1 MRRLFAVSV
10 LALAAALVP
19 LAAHAQEAPAVT
31 AASAAPI
38 IQSWAF
44 ILFTAATGIVALASA
59 LAHVFPATTGFGKF
73 VSVVAL
79 NGGKLLTEIQSTG
92 LVEKKPNGYT
102 RLPVL
107 ASLAAACLCLSACQF
122 FAPTLKADLL
132 ACGAAVT
139 KDVEAQ
145 VAATLLAGG
154 LSWQTD
160 LYKLGEKVGND
171 GLICAI
177 QVAIKDF
184 ESQHAVEP
192 ASAPQANALTMPAL
206 DSHTLAIARAH
217 VALANLNATPH

>member
-1 MRRLFAVSV
+1 MKYVDFLVAHWAIASSV
-10 LALAAALVP
+10 LLFLLAN
-19 LAAHAQEAPAVT
+19 
-31 AASAAPI
+31 
-38 IQSWAF
+38 F
-44 ILFTAATGIVALASA
+44 ITAATQHPDVVPDSA
-59 LAHVFPATTGFGKF
+59 LKYVKF
-73 VSVVAL
+73 AAQFLS
-79 NGGKLLTEIQSTG
+79 LLTHSGSPDTFKTPLSMQPAPG
-92 LVEKKPNGYT
+92 ALRGYT

-107 ASLAAACLCLSACQF
+107 AALVVACLFLSACQF

-184 ESQHAVEP
+184 ESQHAAEP
-192 ASAPQANALTMPAL
+192 ASAPQATALTVPAP